1 MAEGDVTRARSSRW
15 PLRHARALRRSA
27 VPGTFFVEEMDAIS
41 SSLTEN
47 WEGAAGGRLEPP
59 VVVASGDERP
69 TRAGE
74 RGAPQSL
81 PEATLREEGSQAV
94 GCGRDGRSGKVGR
107 RGEGEGGE
115 VGRPDGESAVVS
127 LEGVPLLPRKLLQ
140 IHDVLEGPAQGQDR
154 VWNLVDAAD
163 AGGDTSGYLGANGRL
178 SRRQKALQD
187 STF

>member
-1 MAEGDVTRARSSRW
+1 M
-15 PLRHARALRRSA
+15 
-27 VPGTFFVEEMDAIS
+27 
-41 SSLTEN
+41 
-47 WEGAAGGRLEPP
+47 
-59 VVVASGDERP
+59 
-69 TRAGE
+69 
-74 RGAPQSL
+74 
-81 PEATLREEGSQAV
+81 REEGSQAV